1 MFLFC
6 SSDFGQAI
14 VESPIRVQFFVTP
27 WTAACQASPVFHYL
41 PEFVQSHVHSVSD
54 AI

>member
-6 SSDFGQAI
+6 SSDFVQAI
-14 VESPIRVQFFVTP
+14 VESLIHVQFFVAP
-27 WTAACQASPVFHYL
+27 WAAACQASPVFHYL
-41 PEFVQSHVHSVSD
+41 PEFAQSHVHWVSD